1 MDIIERYNKYIIT
14 NVVDKIQPVIID
26 KAKGTYIFDD
36 KGRRYIDCYSGIS
49 VVNSGHC
56 NEAVIEAAKKQME
69 RLIHCCSYIYYSE
82 PTAELAEKLAEI
94 TPGRLKKSF
103 FGNSGAEAIEGAL
116 RLAKRFSGKNEFI
129 SLQGSF
135 HGRTYAAL
143 SVSGISS
150 RKIGGGPYMSGCTF
164 LPAPYCYRCFYELE
178 YPECNLRCARALEEV
193 IKFNTYDNIA
203 GFIAEPI
210 LGEGGIIVPPD
221 NYFLEIKKILDKNR
235 ILLIIDEVQTGFCRT
250 GKMFAIE
257 YYGVEPDIMV
267 MAKGI
272 ADGFPLSAFITRDE
286 IANSFKP
293 GDHLSTFGGNPVSCA
308 AAVANIKFIDREDFI
323 KDVQRKGDYLIAKL
337 RVLKDD
343 YEIIGD
349 VRGKGLM
356 IGMELVRDRI
366 SKVPAMEEAKQI
378 QEICLDNG
386 LLIGIGGIYKN
397 IIRIQP
403 PLVILQDEIEE
414 VLRIIGLALNRIS

>member
-1 MDIIERYNKYIIT
+1 MDIIEKYNKYIIT

-103 FGNSGAEAIEGAL
+103 FGNSGTEAIEGAL

-221 NYFLEIKKILDKNR
+221 NYFVEIKKILDKNR

>member
-1 MDIIERYNKYIIT
+1 MDIIEKYNKYIIT

-49 VVNSGHC
+49 VVNAGHC
-56 NEAVIEAAKKQME
+56 NEVVIEAAKKQME

-94 TPGRLKKSF
+94 TPGSLKKSF

-210 LGEGGIIVPPD
+210 IGEGGIIVPPD
-221 NYFLEIKKILDKNR
+221 NYFVEIKKILDKNR

-337 RVLKDD
+337 RILKDD

-366 SKVPAMEEAKQI
+366 SKVPAVEEAKQI

-414 VLRIIGLALNRIS
+414 VLRIIGLALSRIS